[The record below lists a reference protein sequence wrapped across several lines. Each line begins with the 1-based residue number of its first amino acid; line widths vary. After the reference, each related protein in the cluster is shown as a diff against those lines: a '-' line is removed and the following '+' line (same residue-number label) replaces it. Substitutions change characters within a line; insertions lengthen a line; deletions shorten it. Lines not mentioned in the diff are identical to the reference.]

1 MRKVEIKSDAPTGDV
16 LLDEALSHIKGNGN
30 LEFQIL
36 YKFGYWVM
44 RPAENDFWNKINMKR
59 YKIKSYNSFFILM

>member
-1 MRKVEIKSDAPTGDV
+1 MIKFSKNLE
-16 LLDEALSHIKGNGN
+16 LLVFFAKFKGNGN

-44 RPAENDFWNKINMKR
+44 RPAENDF
-59 YKIKSYNSFFILM
+59 